1 MTEPSEKTL
10 VTEGDMKVNIINAL
24 GDLNHVSGQ
33 VLSTINHL
41 STFVTENMEPG
52 TTKNRILKQ
61 VKLIMNACNYM
72 GEKVSEI
79 TEQAKLKHIT
89 ARVTSRKRA
98 AENIEDR
105 INKMTKMTFKSKS
118 YIHPNDT
125 ILAKMI
131 KPTSI
136 KPTSAEIILK
146 PRTRSSYEC
155 REYVSH
161 FVPKNGHQFT
171 LFEAFKLMDKEDITP
186 GIFYSEVTTITSS

>member
-24 GDLNHVSGQ
+24 GDLNHVSGR
-33 VLSTINHL
+33 VLSTINHF

-52 TTKNRILKQ
+52 IAKNCILKQ

-131 KPTSI
+131 KPASI

-146 PRTRSSYEC
+146 PRTRSSDEC

-161 FVPKNGHQFT
+161 FVPK
-171 LFEAFKLMDKEDITP
+171 M
-186 GIFYSEVTTITSS
+186 GISLLCSKHSN